1 MVGVEELLMHELM
14 AWGAV
19 AIGGW
24 YVVRWVVRYVK
35 PQRRH

>member
-1 MVGVEELLMHELM
+1 MVRVEELLMHELT

-24 YVVRWVVRYVK
+24 HLVRWVVRYVK
-35 PQRRH
+35 RQRWH